1 MKNKFC
7 LLIVSFLCISSLLP
21 AGAQTLSEKDFQ
33 VLNMN
38 DGLSDNDIHSV
49 AKDTEGFMW
58 FGTGSGLNRYDG
70 RTFKVFR
77 MPGIFYRRIDR
88 VVSLDT
94 DYLLLRSEQNLF
106 LFDKKYERFLPVCDS
121 VSKQPVMFA
130 DFVAGSGGSCWG
142 VSSSELSEVTFPS
155 SYVQDTAFVSVRH
168 VVNNLQSDPFVV
180 LCMAEDG
187 KALYCASRNGTVY
200 RFTPGQRQLTKVCDG
215 HLPSGR
221 WVSSLLN
228 NDSFIWIPTV
238 GDGLYGYDLTNGK
251 LHHWQYISE
260 RMGEQLSHNDVFRL
274 LPIGNS
280 RYLAVTWN
288 GYTLLSLTPEREIK
302 LRDFQSFLHNGK
314 QYFETRMISG
324 YYDEEGLLWIGTEG
338 GGVLFS
344 DLRQL
349 FYHQYAQTRSNEI
362 CGIQMDEEGYVW
374 LATFHK
380 GVLRSTQPFD
390 VSHSLSF
397 ESFDTGIPGLKTVLC
412 SSSDKNG
419 GFWFGTQDGRVLRY
433 GKDRK
438 WDDMR
443 IGTPGQPSPVVWS
456 LLMVSD
462 EQCWAGTS
470 DGLYWVD
477 FQRGT
482 STRVSW
488 NNPQIPDHI
497 HIRALAA
504 GDNQT
509 LWLGTGRGLLRLWM
523 SGTKVLR
530 THAGY
535 EARAGMPDTEIEVR
549 ALLYGTDKKLWAGYA
564 GSGLVACSPEG
575 DSILTRYT
583 TAQGLCSNFVTVLA
597 EDNDHSLWVGS
608 NSGISRLSRHLQSF
622 YNYYIS
628 GSNRSVF
635 FGKDFLFWG
644 NHSMLTYFRPSD
656 LRFNYPKEKGRVIFT
671 DLEVNHT
678 PVQIGQKVNGQVV
691 LPQSLLYTSELHL
704 THENRSFSLLFTNL
718 LYLTKLQKYLFRLYP
733 YQEEWIM
740 ADEGEKISYDRL
752 PAGTYTF
759 QVKTIFQ
766 DQSEGDVSTLK
777 VVIAPHWS
785 ETLWFRLLVAAG
797 LISIVLIYLHRVR
810 LKQKRI
816 QYELRLEHELFTVN
830 MERNKEVELRKER
843 EAFFTMAAHE
853 LRTPLT
859 LILSPLRELLSKITP
874 AHPFYS
880 RLSVMF
886 KYAEGLHTLTDRL
899 LYIQKAEAGMVKLRL
914 SAVDVLSLM
923 RDVAEGFQPLAAERR
938 ITYEWVQGAEHIT
951 IWADR
956 EKLSSV
962 IQNLISNAFKYTPE
976 RGKISLS
983 VERKEFDQK
992 PFCCISVTDTGKGI
1006 DAGLLQHI
1014 FEPFVTGDVDPAVST
1029 RMGVGLKI
1037 VKHIVEMHH
1046 GRVNVESEPGKG
1058 TSFAVYLPEGKSHFE
1073 EDDCT
1078 WDETPDADDKEK
1090 GRESISDLMLL
1101 PEAEETS
1108 QKTEEERTA
1117 ARQTVLIIE
1126 DNTDMRRYLRDLM
1139 KKHYRVLEAENGEE
1153 GVKVA
1158 VEQVPDLVL
1167 SDVMMPVMD
1176 GFTCCAELRK
1186 RKETAH
1192 IPILLLT
1199 AKAEDKDSVEA
1210 SYRGAD
1216 DYVRKPFNPEVLL
1229 AKVAHLLDMRR
1240 RLKQIYTRT
1249 LLHASSVSTEKPE
1262 GTESEFMQ
1270 QVLSCIEGNASNPE
1284 FNVKVLAGELHMSQA
1299 TLYRKLK
1306 QHTDLSAVELIRHI
1320 RMTQAAFLLMET
1332 SLPVT
1337 EVAERVGFNDL
1348 PTFRKHFMDMFGVSP
1363 SKYAEDNQKNK

>member
-1 MKNKFC
+1 M
-7 LLIVSFLCISSLLP
+7 
-21 AGAQTLSEKDFQ
+21 
-33 VLNMN
+33 
-38 DGLSDNDIHSV
+38 
-49 AKDTEGFMW
+49 
-58 FGTGSGLNRYDG
+58 
-70 RTFKVFR
+70 
-77 MPGIFYRRIDR
+77 
-88 VVSLDT
+88 
-94 DYLLLRSEQNLF
+94 
-106 LFDKKYERFLPVCDS
+106 
-121 VSKQPVMFA
+121 
-130 DFVAGSGGSCWG
+130 
-142 VSSSELSEVTFPS
+142 
-155 SYVQDTAFVSVRH
+155 
-168 VVNNLQSDPFVV
+168 
-180 LCMAEDG
+180 
-187 KALYCASRNGTVY
+187 
-200 RFTPGQRQLTKVCDG
+200 
-215 HLPSGR
+215 
-221 WVSSLLN
+221 
-228 NDSFIWIPTV
+228 
-238 GDGLYGYDLTNGK
+238 
-251 LHHWQYISE
+251 
-260 RMGEQLSHNDVFRL
+260 
-274 LPIGNS
+274 
-280 RYLAVTWN
+280 
-288 GYTLLSLTPEREIK
+288 
-302 LRDFQSFLHNGK
+302 
-314 QYFETRMISG
+314 
-324 YYDEEGLLWIGTEG
+324 
-338 GGVLFS
+338 
-344 DLRQL
+344 
-349 FYHQYAQTRSNEI
+349 
-362 CGIQMDEEGYVW
+362 
-374 LATFHK
+374 
-380 GVLRSTQPFD
+380 
-390 VSHSLSF
+390 
-397 ESFDTGIPGLKTVLC
+397 
-412 SSSDKNG
+412 
-419 GFWFGTQDGRVLRY
+419 
-433 GKDRK
+433 
-438 WDDMR
+438 
-443 IGTPGQPSPVVWS
+443 
-456 LLMVSD
+456 
-462 EQCWAGTS
+462 
-470 DGLYWVD
+470 
-477 FQRGT
+477 
-482 STRVSW
+482 
-488 NNPQIPDHI
+488 
-497 HIRALAA
+497 
-504 GDNQT
+504 
-509 LWLGTGRGLLRLWM
+509 
-523 SGTKVLR
+523 
-530 THAGY
+530 
-535 EARAGMPDTEIEVR
+535 
-549 ALLYGTDKKLWAGYA
+549 
-564 GSGLVACSPEG
+564 
-575 DSILTRYT
+575 
-583 TAQGLCSNFVTVLA
+583 
-597 EDNDHSLWVGS
+597 
-608 NSGISRLSRHLQSF
+608 
-622 YNYYIS
+622 
-628 GSNRSVF
+628 
-635 FGKDFLFWG
+635 
-644 NHSMLTYFRPSD
+644 
-656 LRFNYPKEKGRVIFT
+656 
-671 DLEVNHT
+671 
-678 PVQIGQKVNGQVV
+678 
-691 LPQSLLYTSELHL
+691 
-704 THENRSFSLLFTNL
+704 
-718 LYLTKLQKYLFRLYP
+718 
-733 YQEEWIM
+733 
-740 ADEGEKISYDRL
+740 
-752 PAGTYTF
+752 
-759 QVKTIFQ
+759 
-766 DQSEGDVSTLK
+766 
-777 VVIAPHWS
+777 
-785 ETLWFRLLVAAG
+785 
-797 LISIVLIYLHRVR
+797 
-810 LKQKRI
+810 KQKRI

-938 ITYEWVQGAEHIT
+938 ITYAWVQGSEHIT

-976 RGKISLS
+976 GGKISLS

-992 PFCCISVTDTGKGI
+992 PFCCISVTDTG
-1006 DAGLLQHI
+1006 LLQHI
-1014 FEPFVTGDVDPAVST
+1014 FEPFVTGDADPSVST

-1090 GRESISDLMLL
+1090 GRENISDLMLL

-1139 KKHYRVLEAENGEE
+1139 KKYYRVLEAENGEE

-1249 LLHASSVSTEKPE
+1249 LLHTSSVSAEKPE

-1270 QVLSCIEGNASNPE
+1270 QVLSCIEGHASNPE

-1348 PTFRKHFMDMFGVSP
+1348 PTFRKHFTDMFGVSP

>member
-1 MKNKFC
+1 
-7 LLIVSFLCISSLLP
+7 
-21 AGAQTLSEKDFQ
+21 
-33 VLNMN
+33 
-38 DGLSDNDIHSV
+38 
-49 AKDTEGFMW
+49 
-58 FGTGSGLNRYDG
+58 
-70 RTFKVFR
+70 
-77 MPGIFYRRIDR
+77 
-88 VVSLDT
+88 
-94 DYLLLRSEQNLF
+94 
-106 LFDKKYERFLPVCDS
+106 
-121 VSKQPVMFA
+121 
-130 DFVAGSGGSCWG
+130 
-142 VSSSELSEVTFPS
+142 
-155 SYVQDTAFVSVRH
+155 
-168 VVNNLQSDPFVV
+168 
-180 LCMAEDG
+180 
-187 KALYCASRNGTVY
+187 
-200 RFTPGQRQLTKVCDG
+200 
-215 HLPSGR
+215 
-221 WVSSLLN
+221 
-228 NDSFIWIPTV
+228 
-238 GDGLYGYDLTNGK
+238 
-251 LHHWQYISE
+251 
-260 RMGEQLSHNDVFRL
+260 
-274 LPIGNS
+274 
-280 RYLAVTWN
+280 
-288 GYTLLSLTPEREIK
+288 
-302 LRDFQSFLHNGK
+302 
-314 QYFETRMISG
+314 
-324 YYDEEGLLWIGTEG
+324 
-338 GGVLFS
+338 
-344 DLRQL
+344 
-349 FYHQYAQTRSNEI
+349 
-362 CGIQMDEEGYVW
+362 
-374 LATFHK
+374 
-380 GVLRSTQPFD
+380 
-390 VSHSLSF
+390 
-397 ESFDTGIPGLKTVLC
+397 
-412 SSSDKNG
+412 
-419 GFWFGTQDGRVLRY
+419 
-433 GKDRK
+433 
-438 WDDMR
+438 
-443 IGTPGQPSPVVWS
+443 
-456 LLMVSD
+456 
-462 EQCWAGTS
+462 
-470 DGLYWVD
+470 
-477 FQRGT
+477 
-482 STRVSW
+482 
-488 NNPQIPDHI
+488 
-497 HIRALAA
+497 
-504 GDNQT
+504 
-509 LWLGTGRGLLRLWM
+509 
-523 SGTKVLR
+523 
-530 THAGY
+530 
-535 EARAGMPDTEIEVR
+535 
-549 ALLYGTDKKLWAGYA
+549 
-564 GSGLVACSPEG
+564 
-575 DSILTRYT
+575 
-583 TAQGLCSNFVTVLA
+583 
-597 EDNDHSLWVGS
+597 
-608 NSGISRLSRHLQSF
+608 
-622 YNYYIS
+622 
-628 GSNRSVF
+628 
-635 FGKDFLFWG
+635 
-644 NHSMLTYFRPSD
+644 
-656 LRFNYPKEKGRVIFT
+656 
-671 DLEVNHT
+671 
-678 PVQIGQKVNGQVV
+678 
-691 LPQSLLYTSELHL
+691 
-704 THENRSFSLLFTNL
+704 
-718 LYLTKLQKYLFRLYP
+718 
-733 YQEEWIM
+733 
-740 ADEGEKISYDRL
+740 
-752 PAGTYTF
+752 
-759 QVKTIFQ
+759 
-766 DQSEGDVSTLK
+766 
-777 VVIAPHWS
+777 
-785 ETLWFRLLVAAG
+785 
-797 LISIVLIYLHRVR
+797 
-810 LKQKRI
+810 
-816 QYELRLEHELFTVN
+816 

-938 ITYEWVQGAEHIT
+938 ITYEWVQGAEYIT

-976 RGKISLS
+976 GGKISLS

-1014 FEPFVTGDVDPAVST
+1014 FEPFVTGDADPSVST

-1090 GRESISDLMLL
+1090 GRENISDLMLL

-1139 KKHYRVLEAENGEE
+1139 KKYYRVLEAENGEE

-1249 LLHASSVSTEKPE
+1249 LLHTSSVSAEKPE

-1270 QVLSCIEGNASNPE
+1270 QVLSCIEGHASNPE

-1348 PTFRKHFMDMFGVSP
+1348 PTFRKHFTDMFGVSP

>member
-1 MKNKFC
+1 M
-7 LLIVSFLCISSLLP
+7 
-21 AGAQTLSEKDFQ
+21 
-33 VLNMN
+33 
-38 DGLSDNDIHSV
+38 
-49 AKDTEGFMW
+49 
-58 FGTGSGLNRYDG
+58 
-70 RTFKVFR
+70 
-77 MPGIFYRRIDR
+77 
-88 VVSLDT
+88 
-94 DYLLLRSEQNLF
+94 
-106 LFDKKYERFLPVCDS
+106 
-121 VSKQPVMFA
+121 
-130 DFVAGSGGSCWG
+130 
-142 VSSSELSEVTFPS
+142 
-155 SYVQDTAFVSVRH
+155 
-168 VVNNLQSDPFVV
+168 
-180 LCMAEDG
+180 
-187 KALYCASRNGTVY
+187 
-200 RFTPGQRQLTKVCDG
+200 
-215 HLPSGR
+215 
-221 WVSSLLN
+221 
-228 NDSFIWIPTV
+228 
-238 GDGLYGYDLTNGK
+238 
-251 LHHWQYISE
+251 
-260 RMGEQLSHNDVFRL
+260 
-274 LPIGNS
+274 
-280 RYLAVTWN
+280 
-288 GYTLLSLTPEREIK
+288 
-302 LRDFQSFLHNGK
+302 
-314 QYFETRMISG
+314 
-324 YYDEEGLLWIGTEG
+324 
-338 GGVLFS
+338 
-344 DLRQL
+344 
-349 FYHQYAQTRSNEI
+349 
-362 CGIQMDEEGYVW
+362 
-374 LATFHK
+374 
-380 GVLRSTQPFD
+380 
-390 VSHSLSF
+390 
-397 ESFDTGIPGLKTVLC
+397 
-412 SSSDKNG
+412 
-419 GFWFGTQDGRVLRY
+419 
-433 GKDRK
+433 
-438 WDDMR
+438 
-443 IGTPGQPSPVVWS
+443 
-456 LLMVSD
+456 
-462 EQCWAGTS
+462 
-470 DGLYWVD
+470 
-477 FQRGT
+477 
-482 STRVSW
+482 
-488 NNPQIPDHI
+488 
-497 HIRALAA
+497 
-504 GDNQT
+504 
-509 LWLGTGRGLLRLWM
+509 
-523 SGTKVLR
+523 
-530 THAGY
+530 
-535 EARAGMPDTEIEVR
+535 
-549 ALLYGTDKKLWAGYA
+549 
-564 GSGLVACSPEG
+564 
-575 DSILTRYT
+575 
-583 TAQGLCSNFVTVLA
+583 
-597 EDNDHSLWVGS
+597 
-608 NSGISRLSRHLQSF
+608 QSF

-785 ETLWFRLLVAAG
+785 ETLWFRLLVAVG

-938 ITYEWVQGAEHIT
+938 ITYAWVQGAEHVT

-976 RGKISLS
+976 GGKISLS
-983 VERKEFDQK
+983 VERREFDQK

-1014 FEPFVTGDVDPAVST
+1014 FEPFVTGDADPAVST

-1073 EDDCT
+1073 EDDCM

-1249 LLHASSVSTEKPE
+1249 LLHASSVSTEKSE

-1270 QVLSCIEGNASNPE
+1270 QVLSCIEGNACNPE

-1348 PTFRKHFMDMFGVSP
+1348 PTFRKHFTDMFGVSP

>member
-1 MKNKFC
+1 
-7 LLIVSFLCISSLLP
+7 
-21 AGAQTLSEKDFQ
+21 
-33 VLNMN
+33 
-38 DGLSDNDIHSV
+38 
-49 AKDTEGFMW
+49 
-58 FGTGSGLNRYDG
+58 
-70 RTFKVFR
+70 
-77 MPGIFYRRIDR
+77 
-88 VVSLDT
+88 
-94 DYLLLRSEQNLF
+94 
-106 LFDKKYERFLPVCDS
+106 
-121 VSKQPVMFA
+121 
-130 DFVAGSGGSCWG
+130 
-142 VSSSELSEVTFPS
+142 
-155 SYVQDTAFVSVRH
+155 
-168 VVNNLQSDPFVV
+168 
-180 LCMAEDG
+180 
-187 KALYCASRNGTVY
+187 
-200 RFTPGQRQLTKVCDG
+200 
-215 HLPSGR
+215 
-221 WVSSLLN
+221 
-228 NDSFIWIPTV
+228 
-238 GDGLYGYDLTNGK
+238 
-251 LHHWQYISE
+251 
-260 RMGEQLSHNDVFRL
+260 
-274 LPIGNS
+274 
-280 RYLAVTWN
+280 
-288 GYTLLSLTPEREIK
+288 
-302 LRDFQSFLHNGK
+302 
-314 QYFETRMISG
+314 
-324 YYDEEGLLWIGTEG
+324 
-338 GGVLFS
+338 
-344 DLRQL
+344 
-349 FYHQYAQTRSNEI
+349 
-362 CGIQMDEEGYVW
+362 
-374 LATFHK
+374 
-380 GVLRSTQPFD
+380 
-390 VSHSLSF
+390 
-397 ESFDTGIPGLKTVLC
+397 
-412 SSSDKNG
+412 
-419 GFWFGTQDGRVLRY
+419 
-433 GKDRK
+433 
-438 WDDMR
+438 
-443 IGTPGQPSPVVWS
+443 
-456 LLMVSD
+456 
-462 EQCWAGTS
+462 
-470 DGLYWVD
+470 
-477 FQRGT
+477 
-482 STRVSW
+482 
-488 NNPQIPDHI
+488 
-497 HIRALAA
+497 
-504 GDNQT
+504 
-509 LWLGTGRGLLRLWM
+509 M

-583 TAQGLCSNFVTVLA
+583 TAQGLCSNFVTALA

-656 LRFNYPKEKGRVIFT
+656 LRFNYPKEKGLVIFT

-938 ITYEWVQGAEHIT
+938 ITYAWVQGSEHIT

-976 RGKISLS
+976 GGKISLS

-1014 FEPFVTGDVDPAVST
+1014 FEPFVTGDADP
-1029 RMGVGLKI
+1029 
-1037 VKHIVEMHH
+1037 
-1046 GRVNVESEPGKG
+1046 
-1058 TSFAVYLPEGKSHFE
+1058 
-1073 EDDCT
+1073 
-1078 WDETPDADDKEK
+1078 
-1090 GRESISDLMLL
+1090 
-1101 PEAEETS
+1101 
-1108 QKTEEERTA
+1108 
-1117 ARQTVLIIE
+1117 
-1126 DNTDMRRYLRDLM
+1126 
-1139 KKHYRVLEAENGEE
+1139 
-1153 GVKVA
+1153 
-1158 VEQVPDLVL
+1158 
-1167 SDVMMPVMD
+1167 
-1176 GFTCCAELRK
+1176 
-1186 RKETAH
+1186 
-1192 IPILLLT
+1192 
-1199 AKAEDKDSVEA
+1199 
-1210 SYRGAD
+1210 
-1216 DYVRKPFNPEVLL
+1216 
-1229 AKVAHLLDMRR
+1229 
-1240 RLKQIYTRT
+1240 
-1249 LLHASSVSTEKPE
+1249 SVSTAWEW
-1262 GTESEFMQ
+1262 
-1270 QVLSCIEGNASNPE
+1270 
-1284 FNVKVLAGELHMSQA
+1284 
-1299 TLYRKLK
+1299 
-1306 QHTDLSAVELIRHI
+1306 D
-1320 RMTQAAFLLMET
+1320 
-1332 SLPVT
+1332 
-1337 EVAERVGFNDL
+1337 
-1348 PTFRKHFMDMFGVSP
+1348 
-1363 SKYAEDNQKNK
+1363 